1 MFRLFLALAI
11 AMLFLLSG
19 AAAAEDVKAG
29 PISVK
34 DAWSR
39 ATPEGTDVGVGYLTI
54 TATRLIA
61 SSRPRPPLPAKPR
74 STRWR

>member
-1 MFRLFLALAI
+1 MIAGEKIGMFLALAI

-19 AAAAEDVKAG
+19 AAAAEDMKAG

-39 ATPEGTDVGVGYLTI
+39 ARRGLWLLSCVL
-54 TATRLIA
+54 AKIA
-61 SSRPRPPLPAKPR
+61 
-74 STRWR
+74 